1 MTAQQWLQL
10 VSTIVQLIGALIW
23 PVALVVCVLIFRKPL
38 LAFLE
43 NLTELN
49 LKAAG
54 VEASAKR
61 GPAAAAAAVAAAEVA
76 RNGGPDDG
84 SGLEDVRDIA
94 AILPGR
100 RAQRRIEG
108 ARVLWVDDHPQ
119 NNRFERQALEAL
131 GIRIDISTSTE
142 GALEMATTTPYRLII
157 SDMSRP
163 PDQRAGYTL
172 LYELSEKG
180 VRTPVV
186 FYTGSQTAA
195 QAAEAQ
201 AQGAVGSTASP
212 RELLAIVISIL
223 ERP

>member
-10 VSTIVQLIGALIW
+10 ATTIVQLIGTLIW
-23 PVALVVCVLIFRKPL
+23 PATLVVCVLIFRRPL

-61 GPAAAAAAVAAAEVA
+61 GAVAAAAVAAAEVS
-76 RNGGPDDG
+76 RKRDPDDG

-100 RAQRRIEG
+100 RTQQRIDG

-119 NNRFERQALEAL
+119 NNRFEREALEAL
-131 GIRIDISTSTE
+131 GIRVDISTSTE
-142 GALEMATTTPYRLII
+142 SALEAAAGIPYRLII

-163 PDQRAGYTL
+163 PDLHAGYTL
-172 LYELSEKG
+172 LEALSKKG
-180 VRTPVV
+180 VQTPVV

-195 QAAEAQ
+195 QATEARTR
-201 AQGAVGSTASP
+201 GAAGGTASP
-212 RELLAIVISIL
+212 RELLAIVIAIL
-223 ERP
+223 NRP